1 MRFCAAFRDLIG
13 PLSQTIKMTLS
24 YRGAYITC
32 HRSSVSITRT
42 VFKTFAAH
50 LRTDV
55 PPCFAFG
62 IFFFTRMTHFLTS
75 DVSQMK
81 IFWLGLVIGNIYLVY
96 R

>member
-62 IFFFTRMTHFLTS
+62 SFFFTSPDAPS
-75 DVSQMK
+75 DEVM
-81 IFWLGLVIGNIYLVY
+81 LA

>member
-1 MRFCAAFRDLIG
+1 M
-13 PLSQTIKMTLS
+13 
-24 YRGAYITC
+24 
-32 HRSSVSITRT
+32 
-42 VFKTFAAH
+42 FAAH